1 MTFYP
6 NQPTPLDINH
16 HRYCRERKFPP
27 YRHIPGFTPHPV
39 KDPRGH
45 SYKKEHK
52 RSCNTTTLVL
62 PPEKWQNNQQYL
74 YGVDL
79 FNFSYWWEAHEAWEE
94 DWCKSKGNHK
104 KFLQGL
110 IQICAAMIKQ
120 HVCQWRGVKKL
131 SVRGCARLSE
141 VESNHPFYMGIS
153 LASLLHRLDLFFRNI
168 IDHGQ
173 YNKPID
179 SSLLTP
185 LPLIQLVFPKN
196 VKQPTDTNHH

>member
-45 SYKKEHK
+45 SYEKEHK

-104 KFLQGL
+104 KFK
-110 IQICAAMIKQ
+110 I
-120 HVCQWRGVKKL
+120 
-131 SVRGCARLSE
+131 
-141 VESNHPFYMGIS
+141 IS
-153 LASLLHRLDLFFRNI
+153 KYR
-168 IDHGQ
+168 
-173 YNKPID
+173 
-179 SSLLTP
+179 
-185 LPLIQLVFPKN
+185 
-196 VKQPTDTNHH
+196 

>member
-6 NQPTPLDINH
+6 NQPIPLDINH
-16 HRYCRERKFPP
+16 HRYCCERKFPP
-27 YRHIPGFTPHPV
+27 YRHIPSFTPPPV

-62 PPEKWQNNQQYL
+62 PPEKWQDNQQYL

-94 DWCKSKGNHK
+94 DWCKSEGNHK

-185 LPLIQLVFPKN
+185 LPLIQLVLPKN